1 MQKHDFFTVFFFTVS
16 NVFSTFFPLSLHFKV
31 RMFFFWLLNACF
43 LYSQD
48 REVFNLQAKIDEMTR
63 EREHLSK
70 ENDHIM
76 NEVHCVCALR
86 YLVTSFEFLNFKF

>member
-1 MQKHDFFTVFFFTVS
+1 MYTSFF
-16 NVFSTFFPLSLHFKV
+16 
-31 RMFFFWLLNACF
+31 
-43 LYSQD
+43 SQD

-76 NEVHCVCALR
+76 NEVHWGCTMMFLKHLLIYQFEKISLLR
-86 YLVTSFEFLNFKF
+86 MISCTCT